1 MMPIGEVAKRAGL
14 RPSALRYYERMGL
27 LPAPQRES
35 GRRRYGDDI
44 LLRLQVIA
52 FARASGFSL
61 QEIGRLFAGRPYSA
75 TLRGL
80 ASRKLV
86 ELERS
91 IERLHAMRSL
101 LRASLRC
108 DCLTLEQCGRR
119 LRASDRVSS
128 PSPSRPRRA
137 Y

>member
-1 MMPIGEVAKRAGL
+1 MMAIGEVAKRAGL
-14 RPSALRYYERMGL
+14 RPSALRYYERLGL
-27 LPAPQRES
+27 LPAPRRES

-61 QEIGRLFAGRPYSA
+61 REIGRLFAGRPYSA

-91 IERLHAMRSL
+91 IERFHAMRSL
-101 LRASLRC
+101 LRSALRC
-108 DCLTLEQCGRR
+108 DCLTFEQCGRR
-119 LRASDRVSS
+119 LRASAERR
-128 PSPSRPRRA
+128 PSRA
-137 Y
+137 AGGAA